1 MAAGLA
7 EGWWYFDDDLRQ
19 HSPLIEA
26 DHWIRALEDEGY
38 EHVTAC
44 PDADRRAGSD
54 YAMIVGQ
61 KPGVATPENLQV
73 HAVQQRIQR
82 VRVLEALGAR
92 VSVVPADRSAAECAR
107 ALAGGRFDTALH
119 VVGAPGP
126 EPDPATAIAELSGLH
141 ALCRRLL
148 VIRDLRRG
156 PQVSAAAELVAS
168 YAAARATEDRGQV
181 WSYVEWDEPGVDPE
195 AVEHVRGTSGLAA
208 FGRVLQ
214 LADQPIVR
222 VAPIYAEPASGVDH
236 ARAPSAEASAAGPT
250 SAFNQRPHME
260 TPFVAPSNELETT
273 IAKIWEEQLG
283 IDRVGIR
290 DGLFELGGDSL
301 LAGRIVA
308 KLRDA
313 IGVNLSMRKFLENP
327 TVTGVAAE
335 IESLQRT
342 AGTDGDR
349 GITRSARRSRGA
361 KVQK

>member
-1 MAAGLA
+1 
-7 EGWWYFDDDLRQ
+7 
-19 HSPLIEA
+19 
-26 DHWIRALEDEGY
+26 
-38 EHVTAC
+38 
-44 PDADRRAGSD
+44 
-54 YAMIVGQ
+54 
-61 KPGVATPENLQV
+61 
-73 HAVQQRIQR
+73 
-82 VRVLEALGAR
+82 
-92 VSVVPADRSAAECAR
+92 
-107 ALAGGRFDTALH
+107 
-119 VVGAPGP
+119 
-126 EPDPATAIAELSGLH
+126 
-141 ALCRRLL
+141 
-148 VIRDLRRG
+148 
-156 PQVSAAAELVAS
+156 
-168 YAAARATEDRGQV
+168 
-181 WSYVEWDEPGVDPE
+181 
-195 AVEHVRGTSGLAA
+195 
-208 FGRVLQ
+208 
-214 LADQPIVR
+214 
-222 VAPIYAEPASGVDH
+222 
-236 ARAPSAEASAAGPT
+236 
-250 SAFNQRPHME
+250 ME